1 MDRVDIIRGD
11 RLVHT
16 ELPDS
21 LDASITWTDP
31 APLAGEAWYY
41 ARVTQANG
49 GFAWSTPTWVTT
61 AEGAED
67 AGDLPLWCDVIWP
80 PAPADRGPDA
90 RASHLSMRRGCLART
105 RSGLRTACRLAGL
118 RITEGATCCFGV
130 AMGAI
135 GAPLHVHLYDE
146 FPAPR
151 LYVSRGWSDF
161 GWGPNGGPPD
171 KLPWPEPTGEWA

>member
-1 MDRVDIIRGD
+1 M
-11 RLVHT
+11 HT

-21 LDASITWTDP
+21 LDASIAWTDP
-31 APLAGEAWYY
+31 APLAGETWYY

-61 AEGAED
+61 AEGAEN
-67 AGDLPLWCDVIWP
+67 AGDLPLWCDVVWP

-90 RASHLSMRRGCLART
+90 RAALEHASRVFGEDPERFAECVQIGRFEDYRGSYVLFRG
-105 RSGLRTACRLAGL
+105 RDGRD
-118 RITEGATCCFGV
+118 
-130 AMGAI
+130 

-161 GWGPNGGPPD
+161 GWGPNGGPREQ
-171 KLPWPEPTGEWA
+171 LPWPEPTGEWA